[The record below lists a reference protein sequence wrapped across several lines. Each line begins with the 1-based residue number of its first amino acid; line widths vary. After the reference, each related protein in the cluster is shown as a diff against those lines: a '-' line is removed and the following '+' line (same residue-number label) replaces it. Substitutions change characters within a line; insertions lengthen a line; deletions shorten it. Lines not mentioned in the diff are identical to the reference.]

1 MRNTDEGKINRA
13 ELARQVLE
21 NPVYQEALVMIK
33 ASLVE
38 GLSKINPEEITKL
51 QDVTRTLQNLDRL
64 DKVLERFYSTGK
76 VVQEKRKIL
85 NFK

>member
-1 MRNTDEGKINRA
+1 MRNTDEGKLNRA

-38 GLSKINPEEITKL
+38 SLSKTNTRHTTKL
-51 QDVTRTLQNLDRL
+51 QDMTRTLQNLDRL
-64 DKVLERFYSTGK
+64 EKVLERFYSTGK
-76 VVQEKRKIL
+76 VVQEKRKII